1 MGKIV
6 NGGTE
11 SGLGIANNVV
21 VSGGEDTEGPGGFLS
36 SRAGEG
42 GGASCKA
49 GIHFFAIFF
58 STNTT
63 LRTIS
68 RTINPNAIQKT
79 L

>member
-6 NGGTE
+6 TGGTE
-11 SGLGIANNVV
+11 SDLGIADNVV
-21 VSGGEDTEGPGGFLS
+21 VSGGEDIEGPGGFSS

-42 GGASCKA
+42 GGVSCKT

-63 LRTIS
+63 LRTTS